1 MEVYST
7 ECNMPILRTDD
18 PDNRHKPVQVL
29 PSGPMT
35 LANAMEH
42 AAQGTSDATERALRM
57 LDVGAHIR

>member
-1 MEVYST
+1 
-7 ECNMPILRTDD
+7 MPIPRTDVS
-18 PDNRHKPVQVL
+18 DNQHKPVQVL

-57 LDVGAHIR
+57 IDVGARIR